1 MVSLVLGIIS
11 IAIALLSVGMWG
23 WLGAIIGIIGL
34 LLGAND
40 RKNSL
45 GGESGT
51 AKAGWICSIIGT
63 SLNLLFYVAC
73 IACAGAVASQ
83 V

>member
-45 GGESGT
+45 EEMGVIAT
-51 AKAGWICSIIGT
+51 AGFVCSITGIA
-63 SLNLLFYVAC
+63 LNLLLFLAC
-73 IACAGAVASQ
+73 HFLGRIRTW
-83 V
+83 